1 MTRVAGIVVLWAIG
15 VASLAFTLPLEFW
28 AQDHNKRSP
37 AASTVAE
44 IQDDGDAL
52 DDKI

>member
-1 MTRVAGIVVLWAIG
+1 MTILAGIVVLWAIG

-28 AQDHNKRSP
+28 AQDPNKLSS
-37 AASTVAE
+37 AASMEAE